1 MNLNNNLKRKKMI
14 LNYIDGCTAYNL
26 TIDGIEV
33 SELPLNVIADV
44 IRHLVGRCK
53 DKGLL
58 KEMIA
63 TLIESDEESVLC
75 SISHCDQCGD
85 DIYNYK
91 LEI

>member
-1 MNLNNNLKRKKMI
+1 MI
-14 LNYIDGCTAYNL
+14 LNYIEGCTADSL
-26 TIDGIEV
+26 TIDGVETIEL
-33 SELPLNVIADV
+33 LPYEIADV

-53 DKGLL
+53 DIAILQ
-58 KEMIA
+58 EMLA
-63 TLIESDEESVLC
+63 MLIESDKESVR

>member
-1 MNLNNNLKRKKMI
+1 MI
-14 LNYIDGCTAYNL
+14 LNYIYGCTAYNL
-26 TIDGIEV
+26 TIDGVEV

-44 IRHLVGRCK
+44 IRHLVGRCD

-58 KEMIA
+58 QEMLA
-63 TLIESDEESVLC
+63 MLIEHDKESVC

-85 DIYNYK
+85 DIYSYT